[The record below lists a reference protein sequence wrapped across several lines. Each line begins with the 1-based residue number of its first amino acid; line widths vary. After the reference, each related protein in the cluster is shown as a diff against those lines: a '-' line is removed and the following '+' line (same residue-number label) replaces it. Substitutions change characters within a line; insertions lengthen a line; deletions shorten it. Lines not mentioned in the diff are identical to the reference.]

1 MRFFAIALTLTL
13 GVGCAE
19 SSSRGARSP
28 DDENSEE
35 INEQQAE
42 EESNPPAQAEES
54 DSDDGDDKAPASR
67 STKKRKPK
75 RRRHVETPAP
85 QQELPPM
92 YRKPLPPPPAEPPP
106 QEEPAPAALSE
117 PAETG
122 PEALEAEARRRCQWK
137 NVAPYRPEW
146 ASSISPPL
154 AQKKKITSKPI
165 CSYGTPPAVLK
176 VARQIA
182 VEQTKLKKK

>member
-19 SSSRGARSP
+19 SSSRGAKSP
-28 DDENSEE
+28 DDENNEE
-35 INEQQAE
+35 ITESQGE
-42 EESNPPAQAEES
+42 EESNSAEAEER
-54 DSDDGDDKAPASR
+54 DTEDGDDKAPASHA
-67 STKKRKPK
+67 SKKRKPPK
-75 RRRHVETPAP
+75 RRRHVESTAAP

-92 YRKPLPPPPAEPPP
+92 YRKPLPPPPVEPPP
-106 QEEPAPAALSE
+106 QEELAPAALSE

-122 PEALEAEARRRCQWK
+122 PEALEAEARCQWK

-176 VARQIA
+176 IARQIA

>member
-1 MRFFAIALTLTL
+1 
-13 GVGCAE
+13 VGCAE
-19 SSSRGARSP
+19 SSSRGVKSP
-28 DDENSEE
+28 DDENNEE
-35 INEQQAE
+35 ITESQGE
-42 EESNPPAQAEES
+42 EESNSAEAEER
-54 DSDDGDDKAPASR
+54 DTEDGDDKAPASQA
-67 STKKRKPK
+67 SKKRKPK
-75 RRRHVETPAP
+75 RRRHVESTAAP

-122 PEALEAEARRRCQWK
+122 PEALESEARRRCQWK

-146 ASSISPPL
+146 ANSISPPL

-165 CSYGTPPAVLK
+165 CSYGTSPAVLK

-182 VEQTKLKKK
+182 VEQTKLKRK